1 MNGAMKG
8 MLFILMLLYVISPV
22 DICPG
27 PIDDLIV
34 IMIYLASN
42 KGIEAVE
49 D

>member
-1 MNGAMKG
+1 MNGVMKG

-22 DICPG
+22 DVCPG